1 MQLLQDGMSLTE
13 IDDMDIHEYLKYVEL
28 INKKENPEQD
38 VESIYD
44 MF

>member
-28 INKKENPEQD
+28 INKKENTEQD